1 MHRKRKSTLSGGSV
15 SKNIKQN
22 NQDCNK
28 EYIVERILDRR
39 VRNGKTEYFLKW
51 QGYSNAFNSW
61 EPEENI
67 VSPKSELNDF
77 NRRFDEEQR
86 IKNEEF
92 NLSFSNRDSDET
104 SLSSSNST
112 NNNFKPKNKH
122 KSQ

>member
-1 MHRKRKSTLSGGSV
+1 MNRKRKSQLSGNSV
-15 SKNIKQN
+15 SKNIKQSED
-22 NQDCNK
+22 DCNR

-39 VRNGKTEYFLKW
+39 VRNNRTEYFLKW
-51 QGYSNAFNSW
+51 QGYSNNFNSW

-67 VSPKSELNDF
+67 VSKNELNDF

-86 IKNEEF
+86 IKNEEY

-112 NNNFKPKNKH
+112 NNFKSKTKH
-122 KSQ
+122 KTQ